1 LCPYDLQCIFAFAD
15 VLSPGEPMP
24 KPAAQDVTISHAGLT
39 TKTLLVGVG
48 VLTLGHLITAAAPG
62 IRTWGIDY
70 WSELPAGVR
79 WLLVGMV
86 GLSLIPSVAHAVD
99 AMIERVR
106 WRPAGV
112 LATAVVLAILFVVFR
127 SRALA
132 YGDGYSFSGYL
143 AAGAMPRFEAQLAVM
158 WLDLTVHWALYRFL
172 VMPLGGSVELTYAI
186 LSALGGLFALG
197 AVVRI
202 ATRVTTAGPARRFL
216 IAAALASGAV
226 ALWFGYVEAYTLTN
240 AAGLWALVFA
250 IDAQRRPRL
259 LWGAWGLWIVA
270 CALHLLAVPLALPLA
285 WATWRVRR
293 PTTAPLSRQAAAIR
307 FGAGFLGCGLGSAIL
322 HQIGRTIMVPLWNTP
337 DSAYTAFSVSH
348 IVDALN
354 QALLVAP
361 VGLIGLVVWFADRHV
376 APEGSATPTTTRS
389 AARGVLAVAAAS
401 TWYFAFWVDP
411 LLGAFRDWDLLAGFG
426 IPLSLWGALVV
437 WEPSG
442 KGTHHAW
449 RWVPVAFF
457 AAIHVGSYVVSFQ
470 DETRG
475 AMRVDRLVHQD
486 SHYSAGFFRGARL
499 TPWAFTMAKEE
510 GRWDIAAEHFRR
522 RAEFCPTDAMSWKNL
537 GAVYQ
542 HLGKYDSSIAA
553 YEQAARCDSN
563 DASTYRSLG
572 LLHIRRDD
580 PQHAQV
586 ALSRAVALS
595 DTTLTVRNLLAQ
607 SYQGMGMLKQADSIA
622 QEAVHLRP
630 DHYEGYYI
638 LGRSAL
644 ARGDTATALRDYE
657 DAVARNPADEE
668 IYIHLVELCQKG
680 KDRERTAAAARRWEA
695 KFPADPKSSFIL
707 GTSYLLL
714 GQFDSANVA
723 FQRTLKRAPG
733 DALATYYLATTFR
746 HQGRPEKSR
755 ELAERAAKLDTG
767 LALPWLELI
776 YLAEDAGDR
785 AAAAA
790 ATREYLRRSPADS
803 GQAYFRQFLD
813 R

>member
-1 LCPYDLQCIFAFAD
+1 
-15 VLSPGEPMP
+15 MP
-24 KPAAQDVTISHAGLT
+24 KPTAHDVTIAHAGLT
-39 TKTLLVGVG
+39 TKILLVGVG
-48 VLTLGHLITAAAPG
+48 MLTLGHLIAAAAPG

-79 WLLVGMV
+79 WLMVGMV
-86 GLSLIPSVAHAVD
+86 GLALFPPLARAVD
-99 AMIERVR
+99 AMIGRVR

-112 LATAVVLAILFVVFR
+112 LATAVILAILFVVFR

-143 AAGAMPRFEAQLAVM
+143 AAGTMPRFEAQLAVM

-172 VMPLGGSVELTYAI
+172 VMPLGGSVDLTYAI
-186 LSALGGLFALG
+186 LSALGGLFALW

-202 ATRVTTAGPARRFL
+202 ATVVTTSGPARRLL

-259 LWGAWGLWIVA
+259 LWGAWGLWVVA
-270 CALHLLAVPLALPLA
+270 CAFHLLAVPLALPLA

-293 PTTAPLSRQAAAIR
+293 PATPPLSHQAAAVR
-307 FGAGFLGCGLGSAIL
+307 FGAGFLVCAIGGTIL
-322 HQIGRTIMVPLWNTP
+322 HQIGRAITVPVWRTP
-337 DSAYTAFSVSH
+337 DSTYTALSIHHLADVF
-348 IVDALN
+348 N

-361 VGLIGLVVWFADRHV
+361 VGLIGLVVWLVGRHV
-376 APEGSATPTTTRS
+376 APGGSATPTTTRG
-389 AARGVLAVAAAS
+389 AARGILAVAAAS

-426 IPLSLWGALVV
+426 IPLSLWGALVL

-449 RWVPVAFF
+449 RWVPVALL
-457 AAIHVGSYVVSFQ
+457 AAIHVGSYVVALQ

-475 AMRVDRLVHQD
+475 AMRVDRLVRQD

-522 RAEFCPTDAMSWKNL
+522 RAESCPTDAMSWKNL
-537 GAVYQ
+537 GAACQ
-542 HLGKYDSSIAA
+542 RLGTYDSSIAA
-553 YEQAARCDSN
+553 YEQAAHCDSN
-563 DASTYRSLG
+563 DVSTYQCLG
-572 LLHIRRDD
+572 LLYIRRDD
-580 PQHAQV
+580 PERAVQT
-586 ALSRAVALS
+586 LTRAVALS
-595 DTTLTVRNLLAQ
+595 DTTLVVRNLLAQ
-607 SYQGMGMLKQADSIA
+607 SYQRLGMLERADSVT
-622 QEAVHLRP
+622 QETIRLRP
-630 DHYEGYYI
+630 DDYEAYY
-638 LGRSAL
+638 LL
-644 ARGDTATALRDYE
+644 ARGAQVRGDTATALRYYE

-668 IYIHLVELCQKG
+668 VYIRLVELCQKG
-680 KDRERTAAAARRWEA
+680 KDRERTATAARRWEA

-707 GTSYLLL
+707 GTTYLLL
-714 GQFDSANVA
+714 GQFDSANAA
-723 FQRTLKRAPG
+723 FQRTLKHAPG
-733 DALATYYLATTFR
+733 DAVAMYYLATTFR
-746 HQGRPEKSR
+746 HQGHPEKSR
-755 ELAERAAKLDTG
+755 ELAERAAKLDTS

-785 AAAAA
+785 AAAAG

-803 GQAYFRQFLD
+803 GRAYFRQFLD